1 MTRLG
6 SRSASD
12 SQGCRGGAA
21 SASLAVDSC
30 GIRPLMR
37 ELSVT
42 AACRRERRH
51 CATPHERPVD
61 RRTRATPDWQ
71 SDAHVRHRES
81 AQAPHSTHQRTTSAS
96 SHSQAARPTCSPPVP
111 TTMPIRLAT
120 PARELPATAP
130 RQTQP
135 RYPHAR
141 MARDLAASETV
152 FSVAYGFSP
161 RSLLIFVIA
170 VCWCESR

>member
-12 SQGCRGGAA
+12 SRGCRGGAA

-96 SHSQAARPTCSPPVP
+96 RLTRRRP
-111 TTMPIRLAT
+111 A
-120 PARELPATAP
+120 
-130 RQTQP
+130 
-135 RYPHAR
+135 PHAR
-141 MARDLAASETV
+141 PQSLRRCRSAWQPLPASCQPRLHVRRNPVTRTPGWLAIWQRPRPSSASHTDSRRD
-152 FSVAYGFSP
+152 
-161 RSLLIFVIA
+161 R
-170 VCWCESR
+170 C